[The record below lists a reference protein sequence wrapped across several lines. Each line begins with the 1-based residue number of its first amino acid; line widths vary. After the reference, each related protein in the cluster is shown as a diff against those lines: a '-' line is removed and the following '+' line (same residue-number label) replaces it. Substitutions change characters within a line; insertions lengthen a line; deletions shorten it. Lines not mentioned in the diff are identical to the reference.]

1 MLLGG
6 SPELKLPDSM
16 AKTKTPA
23 VALALFL
30 VVAFATPGFAE
41 SVDKRRSDA
50 RSKKAAA
57 AAQLDVLRADD
68 NEVEAALRA
77 LDTNVAA
84 QSATT
89 QSAQQA
95 EKAAAVAAGSAQARL
110 AATEQRMSD
119 LRAQTT
125 ALAIRAYV
133 HPGGDSLLEMVRS
146 RDLGEASRRETLLGY
161 VASTD
166 RDVVDR
172 LRATRQDQQ
181 SERTNLA
188 RLREE
193 AESRRKA
200 SADRL
205 AELEQARGEQAR
217 IKAALDGR
225 IQAYTAEVDG
235 FAREEAS
242 LQATLRARAQPSA
255 TPSVAVGSRS
265 TGSAAPRS
273 ISGSGLIWP
282 VSGPI
287 NSPFGPRWGRMHTGI
302 DIGAAT
308 GTPIRAAKAGT
319 VILAGSNG
327 GYGNAVVIDHGGGF
341 STLYAHNS
349 SVSASQGASVSQ
361 GQVIAS
367 SGCSGSCTGPHL
379 HFETRVNGSAQNPL
393 NYLS

>member
-1 MLLGG
+1 M
-6 SPELKLPDSM
+6 
-16 AKTKTPA
+16 
-23 VALALFL
+23 
-30 VVAFATPGFAE
+30 
-41 SVDKRRSDA
+41 
-50 RSKKAAA
+50 
-57 AAQLDVLRADD
+57 
-68 NEVEAALRA
+68 
-77 LDTNVAA
+77 
-84 QSATT
+84 
-89 QSAQQA
+89 
-95 EKAAAVAAGSAQARL
+95 
-110 AATEQRMSD
+110 
-119 LRAQTT
+119 
-125 ALAIRAYV
+125 
-133 HPGGDSLLEMVRS
+133 
-146 RDLGEASRRETLLGY
+146 
-161 VASTD
+161 
-166 RDVVDR
+166 
-172 LRATRQDQQ
+172 
-181 SERTNLA
+181 
-188 RLREE
+188 
-193 AESRRKA
+193 
-200 SADRL
+200 